1 MTANRGIST
10 PIDVVLGLL
19 LVGLAAGVVVTAAP
33 APVESPPDDARAAI
47 LGSSVT
53 VEFGT
58 DAGDWTVRKT
68 VGGLLADAAV
78 ADQGK
83 PSPREQAYRSAARE
97 AITDHV
103 ETHNAHLQV
112 VGVCRGTE
120 PTDPLVAG
128 RTPPADRPVRA
139 TVYELPRPSAAAT
152 GESACEPIVVLRRWS
167 P

>member
-1 MTANRGIST
+1 MTAERGIST

-19 LVGLAAGVVVTAAP
+19 MVGLAAGVVVTAAP
-33 APVESPPDDARAAI
+33 APVESPPDDARAAL

-58 DAGDWTVRKT
+58 DDGDWTVRKT

-78 ADQGK
+78 AGQGE
-83 PSPREQAYRSAARE
+83 PSTRERAYRSAARA

-103 ETHNAHLQV
+103 ETHNAHLQL
-112 VGVCRGTE
+112 VGVCRGPATIE
-120 PTDPLVAG
+120 PLVAG
-128 RTPPADRPVRA
+128 RTPPADRPIRA
-139 TVYELPRPSAAAT
+139 TVYELPRPST
-152 GESACEPIVVLRRWS
+152 GPTGGSGCEPIVVLRRWS

>member
-1 MTANRGIST
+1 MTADRGIST

-19 LVGLAAGVVVTAAP
+19 MVGLAAGVVVTAAP
-33 APVESPPDDARAAI
+33 APVDAPPNDARATI

-78 ADQGK
+78 AGQGDLTVHE
-83 PSPREQAYRSAARE
+83 RAYRRATRK

-103 ETHNAHLQV
+103 QTHNAHLQL

-120 PTDPLVAG
+120 SVEPLVAG
-128 RTPPADRPVRA
+128 QSPPNDRPIRA
-139 TVYELPRPSAAAT
+139 TVYEVPQPPSD
-152 GESACEPIVVLRRWS
+152 GESQHACDPIVVLRRWS